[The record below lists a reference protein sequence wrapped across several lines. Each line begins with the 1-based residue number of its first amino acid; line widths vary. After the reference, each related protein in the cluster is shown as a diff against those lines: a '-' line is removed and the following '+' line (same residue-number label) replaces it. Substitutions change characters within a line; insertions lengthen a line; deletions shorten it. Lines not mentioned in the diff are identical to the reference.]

1 LTCDGITGRF
11 FVFRH
16 LSVFFY
22 YASIMALKIKL
33 ARIGATHNPV
43 YRVVVAEGRSRRDGR
58 FVEILGTYSPKQR
71 SGQLK
76 LNVERADYWVS
87 QGAIP
92 TDTSRSLIKKARK
105 LGDAPEAVPVEVA
118 APVEAAAAPV
128 EVAAPI
134 EAAAPAKI
142 AAPVKAAAP
151 AEAAAPEE
159 AAAPAEVP
167 TEEPAEE
174 PKAPDAG

>member
-1 LTCDGITGRF
+1 
-11 FVFRH
+11 
-16 LSVFFY
+16 
-22 YASIMALKIKL
+22 MALKIKL

-43 YRVVVAEGRSRRDGR
+43 YRVVVAECRSRRDGR

-76 LNVERADYWVS
+76 LNVERADYWVG

-105 LGDAPEAVPVEVA
+105 LGDAPEAVPVEAAAPVVAVAAVEAA
-118 APVEAAAAPV
+118 APVEA
-128 EVAAPI
+128 E
-134 EAAAPAKI
+134 
-142 AAPVKAAAP
+142 AP
-151 AEAAAPEE
+151 AEAAAPVEAPAPVEE
-159 AAAPAEVP
+159 AASAEA
-167 TEEPAEE
+167 PAEE

>member
-1 LTCDGITGRF
+1 
-11 FVFRH
+11 
-16 LSVFFY
+16 
-22 YASIMALKIKL
+22 MALKIKL

-76 LNVERADYWVS
+76 LNVERADYWIS

-105 LGDAPEAVPVEVA
+105 LGDAPEVVPVEVAAAPVEVAVPVEAAAPAKVA
-118 APVEAAAAPV
+118 APVEAAA
-128 EVAAPI
+128 
-134 EAAAPAKI
+134 
-142 AAPVKAAAP
+142 P
-151 AEAAAPEE
+151 AEAAVPEE
-159 AAAPAEVP
+159 APPPAEG
-167 TEEPAEE
+167 PAEE